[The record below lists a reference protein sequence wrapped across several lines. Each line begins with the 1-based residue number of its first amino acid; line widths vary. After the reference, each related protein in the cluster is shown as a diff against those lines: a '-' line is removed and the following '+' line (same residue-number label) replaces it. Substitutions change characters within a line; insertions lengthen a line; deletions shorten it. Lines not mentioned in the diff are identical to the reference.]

1 MSDSC
6 RMITLLPS
14 FLPRMPL
21 RGYYSTLRRFQLTL
35 NLFDIVSNK
44 QLSLKVKQVVVGDR
58 MQKDSMVITLRPRL
72 GAVRGAA
79 CIQRRCSNWEV
90 GRQ

>member
-1 MSDSC
+1 
-6 RMITLLPS
+6 
-14 FLPRMPL
+14 MPL

-35 NLFDIVSNK
+35 NLFAIVSNI
-44 QLSLKVKQVVVGDR
+44 QSKVMQVVVAAR

-79 CIQRRCSNWEV
+79 CIQRRGSNWEV